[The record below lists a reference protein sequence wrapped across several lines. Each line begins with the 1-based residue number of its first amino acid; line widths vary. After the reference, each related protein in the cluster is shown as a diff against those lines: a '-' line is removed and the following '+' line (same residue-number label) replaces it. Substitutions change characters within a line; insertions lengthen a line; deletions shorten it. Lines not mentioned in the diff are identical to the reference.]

1 MIPFFHASSN
11 RTKKADPLVIVQSR
25 NGRIKGKNLSE
36 DVRAWLGVPYA
47 EPPVGRYRFSRPRQI
62 KAWDRDVI
70 KDAITYPNACSQMP
84 DEFFG
89 NFSGSLAWNP
99 NTNVSED
106 CLYLNVFAP
115 RDIEENE
122 VIGKVRNLAC
132 IKERTEGISVHD
144 RKFTI

>member
-1 MIPFFHASSN
+1 
-11 RTKKADPLVIVQSR
+11 
-25 NGRIKGKNLSE
+25 
-36 DVRAWLGVPYA
+36 
-47 EPPVGRYRFSRPRQI
+47 
-62 KAWDRDVI
+62 
-70 KDAITYPNACSQMP
+70 MP

-122 VIGKVRNLAC
+122 VIGKVRNQAFS
-132 IKERTEGISVHD
+132 KARMKGISVHY
-144 RKFTI
+144 

>member
-1 MIPFFHASSN
+1 MYNDF
-11 RTKKADPLVIVQSR
+11 
-25 NGRIKGKNLSE
+25 G
-36 DVRAWLGVPYA
+36 
-47 EPPVGRYRFSRPRQI
+47 YRFSRPRQI
-62 KAWDRDVI
+62 KAWDRDII

-99 NTNVSED
+99 NTDVSED

-122 VIGKVRNLAC
+122 VIGKVR
-132 IKERTEGISVHD
+132 IKPAQDFRSLHFQRHKNVLV
-144 RKFTI
+144 K